1 MNDTQRDQWVD
12 NDEGLY
18 NMWKASKQSKRDFI
32 RAHRTEIDAVI
43 NNVSGGKKR
52 AHYLKYG

>member
-18 NMWKASKQSKRDFI
+18 HIWKSSRESKRKWI
-32 RAHRTEIDAVI
+32 RDHRELIDEVAQG
-43 NNVSGGKKR
+43 VSSGEKR